1 MQFENLIIGR
11 IAVHEVFQRS
21 DNREL
26 RKPVYGASLE
36 QLSPDARAAFRQRIT
51 DALAARTQ
59 SLAMAIQQ
67 SGPESFVAEAHANA
81 GSTDEAFLSF
91 SRRMAD
97 KLAAT
102 QLARS
107 IPGGMVVV
115 FDGTI
120 GVNNHRLIGV
130 IKAETQAGFRRNTAV
145 LEFIQNIFLTPATR
159 LYKIGIMIQHDP
171 NATNFANGWQAYVF
185 DRNISLNNRETAA
198 MYFYESFL
206 GCSLP
211 SDGAY
216 ETVKFFDLTKE
227 FVKSSE
233 SIPQPKKRDVMD
245 SLFVFLRT
253 EDAPTFTSSQFS
265 ERYIPAEL
273 RDDYEN
279 FLNSRKFTSTA
290 VVRDTSQMGNRL
302 RRRRLSFGGDIELS
316 ASPQTLADKNKVE
329 ITDIT
334 EALVD
339 DKLQYVRWTQITIK
353 EPAIGER

>member
-1 MQFENLIIGR
+1 VQFENLIVGR

-21 DNREL
+21 DNREM
-26 RKPVYGASLE
+26 RQPVYGETLE

-59 SLAMAIQQ
+59 SLAMTIQQ
-67 SGPESFVAEAHANA
+67 SGPGSFVAEAHAIV
-81 GSTDEAFLSF
+81 GSTDEAFLAF
-91 SRRMAD
+91 SRRIAD

-115 FDGTI
+115 FDGTV
-120 GVNNHRLIGV
+120 GARSHRLVGV
-130 IKAETQAGFRRNTAV
+130 IKAETQAGFRRDTSV
-145 LEFIQNIFLTPATR
+145 LEFIKNIFLTPATR
-159 LYKIGIMIQHDP
+159 LYKIGIMIQHDSL
-171 NATNFANGWQAYVF
+171 ATDFENGWQAHVF
-185 DRNISLNNRETAA
+185 DRNISVNSRETAA

-211 SDGAY
+211 ADGAY

-227 FVKSSE
+227 FVKSSQD
-233 SIPQPKKRDVMD
+233 IPPSKKRDVMD

-253 EDAPTFTSSQFS
+253 EDAATFTASQFS
-265 ERYIPAEL
+265 ERYIPAAV
-273 RDDYEN
+273 RDPYET
-279 FLNSRKFTSTA
+279 FLQSRKFTSNA

-329 ITDIT
+329 IKDIT
-334 EALVD
+334 ETQVD
-339 DKLQYVRWTQITIK
+339 GEMQPVRWTQITIK
-353 EPAIGER
+353 EPPSGER